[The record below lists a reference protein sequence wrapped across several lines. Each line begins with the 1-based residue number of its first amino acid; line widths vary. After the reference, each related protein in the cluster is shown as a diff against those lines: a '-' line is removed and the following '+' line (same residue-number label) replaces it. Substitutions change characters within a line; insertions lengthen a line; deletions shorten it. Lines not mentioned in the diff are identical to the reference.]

1 MNFNQRVSVL
11 ITRLILGFIFLF
23 QGYGKIFNIGVENL
37 YAMDFF
43 QGTFKDILP
52 DFIIR
57 ITAYYTSY
65 IELLGGF
72 LLIIG
77 YKTNY
82 ALYALASVIII
93 VTIGHGLAEP
103 IWDLSHV
110 FPRTIL
116 LILLLILPRDWDT
129 FSVDNLISKLTRSK

>member
-1 MNFNQRVSVL
+1 MNFNQRMAVL
-11 ITRLILGFIFLF
+11 TARLILGFIFLF
-23 QGYGKIFNIGVENL
+23 QGFGKVFTIGIENL

-43 QGTFKDILP
+43 QPTFKNILP

-57 ITAYYTSY
+57 STAYYTSY
-65 IELLGGF
+65 IELIGGI
-72 LLIIG
+72 LLVIG

-82 ALYALASVIII
+82 ALYALASILVI

-110 FPRTIL
+110 FPRAIL
-116 LILLLILPRDWDT
+116 LIFLLILPREWDT
-129 FSVDNLISKLTRSK
+129 YSLDNQLSKLKKS